1 MKEIISRRP
10 TMNYTKKEILQHADE
25 DIALEF
31 DFAISPE
38 VCEPFIYLNE
48 VSDVHVKG
56 IMRYDETA
64 DILMVTV
71 SIEGDFQVPCAIT
84 SENLFVPFSLEAFEE
99 FNLFKA
105 DKESDDQFVKG
116 HNIDLTKWL
125 EDVIILSAPLSVVK
139 EDLTSLPSGEGW
151 EIVVDESTLEKP
163 LDPRLAVLKDY
174 KPE

>member
-1 MKEIISRRP
+1 MI
-10 TMNYTKKEILQHADE
+10 YTKKEIAQHAQE
-25 DIALEF
+25 DMVLDF
-31 DFAISPE
+31 DFSISKE

-48 VSDVHVKG
+48 VSDVHVSG
-56 IMRYDETA
+56 IMRYDEHS
-64 DILMVTV
+64 DVLMVTA

-84 SENLFVPFSLEAFEE
+84 FENLFVPFSLEAYEE

-105 DKESDDQFVKG
+105 DGESDDQFVKG
-116 HNIDLTKWL
+116 HSIDLTKWL

-139 EDLTSLPSGEGW
+139 EDLTDLPSGDGW

-163 LDPRLAVLKDY
+163 LDPRLAILKDY